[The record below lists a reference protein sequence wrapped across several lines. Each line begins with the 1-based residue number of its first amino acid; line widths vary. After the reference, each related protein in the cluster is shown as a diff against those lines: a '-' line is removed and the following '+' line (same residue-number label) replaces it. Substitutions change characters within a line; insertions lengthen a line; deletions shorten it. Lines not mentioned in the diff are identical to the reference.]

1 MNAQCNRTCV
11 DLSKHNAV
19 AMSSS
24 IGSDT
29 IYESVLGATF
39 DGLSRQ

>member
-11 DLSKHNAV
+11 DLSKHRAV

-24 IGSDT
+24 VGSDT
-29 IYESVLGATF
+29 IHESVLDAIVN
-39 DGLSRQ
+39 GLSRQ